1 MPVQTSVI
9 TGTVAHK
16 HSATGGSSDGGKL
29 AVGGLGG
36 DTSFDLA
43 NGSIMYS
50 NGTSLEELTIG
61 STDDSL
67 VVNGGIPT
75 WSAGGGAASEILG
88 SATAGASDHTLTV
101 SFSAIDET
109 VQELY
114 CSIQGS
120 MQENQDLELKVNG
133 ETTNYEKGSTYF
145 QTVTT
150 TNVNRS
156 VNTGEAQWALTNQ
169 YNADFFSGYAS
180 LSVKNYGSGSTKA
193 VIGNFFIAGWGSG
206 SQGNNYFGG
215 ICRQSTSSITSLT
228 LEMGGDSSKYF
239 GEDTMFT
246 VYKRGS

>member
-1 MPVQTSVI
+1 MGFS
-9 TGTVAHK
+9 G
-16 HSATGGSSDGGKL
+16 GGSNVLKPHTHDGNIAQDGGALDMDGVTQGSLTAGDLIYSDGSNLQRL
-29 AVGGLGG
+29 AIGGSGQSL
-36 DTSFDLA
+36 TSS
-43 NGSIMYS
+43 GSA
-50 NGTSLEELTIG
+50 
-61 STDDSL
+61 
-67 VVNGGIPT
+67 PQ
-75 WSAGGGAASEILG
+75 WSAASSAAMEILG

-215 ICRQSTSSITSLT
+215 ICRQSTSTITSLT

-246 VYKRGS
+246 VYKRNN

>member
-1 MPVQTSVI
+1 MPANSGSI
-9 TGTVAHK
+9 TGTVAHT
-16 HSATGGSSDGGKL
+16 HGTDSSDGGHLLVNTTGVTNMNAGSMGYYDASSKL
-29 AVGGLGG
+29 QELAIGGAGE
-36 DTSFDLA
+36 T
-43 NGSIMYS
+43 
-50 NGTSLEELTIG
+50 LTVSAG
-61 STDDSL
+61 
-67 VVNGGIPT
+67 VPT
-75 WSAGGGAASEILG
+75 WAGAGASALDILG

-156 VNTGEAQWALTNQ
+156 VNTGESQWALTNQ

-246 VYKRGS
+246 VYKRNT